1 MVRYLW
7 VIAITVFTII
17 AVLSMRF
24 YLTALRSTEES
35 AKRLAEMALHRLSTQ
50 ASLHAS
56 DPDAYPEPYIS
67 MSHLRDDVLRNEF
80 SAKRRAKLW
89 ERVQAKVEGN
99 SNCRPMVREG
109 KHGDVSRVWE
119 WIGAV
124 QAIEG
129 AETPGGGVPP
139 GSRRQSAR
147 FGNTA
152 SSPHSESST
161 VPAVIKGKEEMR
173 KVRKWD
179 EGRPIY

>member
-1 MVRYLW
+1 M
-7 VIAITVFTII
+7 TVFSLI
-17 AVLSMRF
+17 AVPSTKL
-24 YLTALRSTEES
+24 YLTASRSTEET
-35 AKRLAEMALHRLSTQ
+35 AKKLAEMALDRLSTQ

-56 DPDAYPEPYIS
+56 DPEAYPEPYIS

-89 ERVQAKVEGN
+89 ERVQVKVEGN

-129 AETPGGGVPP
+129 VEGPGSGKPP
-139 GSRRQSAR
+139 GNRRQSAR
-147 FGNTA
+147 FGNIA
-152 SSPHSESST
+152 SSPHSEYST
-161 VPAVIKGKEEMR
+161 VPEVKKGKEEMGEI
-173 KVRKWD
+173 RKWD
-179 EGRPIY
+179 EGRPVY

>member
-1 MVRYLW
+1 MSL
-7 VIAITVFTII
+7 FSLI
-17 AVLSMRF
+17 AVPSTKL
-24 YLTALRSTEES
+24 YLTASRSTEET
-35 AKRLAEMALHRLSTQ
+35 AKKLAELALDRLSTQ
-50 ASLHAS
+50 ASLHAA

-89 ERVQAKVEGN
+89 ERVKIKVEGN

-129 AETPGGGVPP
+129 VDGP
-139 GSRRQSAR
+139 GSGRPSNGKRQSAR
-147 FGNTA
+147 FGNIA
-152 SSPHSESST
+152 SSPHSEFST
-161 VPAVIKGKEEMR
+161 VPEVKKGGEVSE
-173 KVRKWD
+173 VRKWD

>member
-1 MVRYLW
+1 
-7 VIAITVFTII
+7 
-17 AVLSMRF
+17 
-24 YLTALRSTEES
+24 
-35 AKRLAEMALHRLSTQ
+35 MALDRLHTQ
-50 ASLHAS
+50 ASLHAA

-89 ERVQAKVEGN
+89 ERVQVKVEGN

-129 AETPGGGVPP
+129 VDGPGSGKPTS

-147 FGNTA
+147 FGNIA
-152 SSPHSESST
+152 SSPHSEYST
-161 VPAVIKGKEEMR
+161 IPEVKKGNGEMSE
-173 KVRKWD
+173 VRKWD

>member
-1 MVRYLW
+1 
-7 VIAITVFTII
+7 
-17 AVLSMRF
+17 LS
-24 YLTALRSTEES
+24 YTRSTEEK
-35 AKRLAEMALHRLSTQ
+35 AKQLAEMALDRLHTQ
-50 ASLHAS
+50 ASLHAA
-56 DPDAYPEPYIS
+56 DPESYPEPYIS

-89 ERVQAKVEGN
+89 ERVQVKVEGN

-129 AETPGGGVPP
+129 VDGP
-139 GSRRQSAR
+139 GSGKPSGGRRQSKR
-147 FGNTA
+147 FGELGE
-152 SSPHSESST
+152 SSPHSEFST
-161 VPAVIKGKEEMR
+161 VPEVKEAKREEMR
-173 KVRKWD
+173 EMRKWD